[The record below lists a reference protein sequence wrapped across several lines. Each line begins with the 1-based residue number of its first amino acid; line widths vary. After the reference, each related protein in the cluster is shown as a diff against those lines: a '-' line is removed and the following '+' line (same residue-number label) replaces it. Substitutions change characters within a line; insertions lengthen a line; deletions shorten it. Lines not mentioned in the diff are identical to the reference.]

1 MSTDPSPNSAGFPA
15 EPTPRRVVPEAPL
28 GSAGRD
34 ISSSANSRPAGA
46 PTSGQGDGGPMG
58 AGLDDPSKAGK
69 SPSNAPAGMDRDAMA
84 RKAPVTRAAV
94 VWVAVAVGLVV
105 LVLLIIFFIQ
115 NQDQVLVRFL
125 GFEGSLAL
133 GLTLFIA
140 AVGGGIL
147 VALAGGARIIQLR
160 LQDHRRRRLA
170 KP

>member
-1 MSTDPSPNSAGFPA
+1 VD
-15 EPTPRRVVPEAPL
+15 REAL
-28 GSAGRD
+28 
-34 ISSSANSRPAGA
+34 
-46 PTSGQGDGGPMG
+46 
-58 AGLDDPSKAGK
+58 
-69 SPSNAPAGMDRDAMA
+69 A

-94 VWVAVAVGLVV
+94 VWVAVAVGLLV

-147 VALAGGARIIQLR
+147 VALAGSARIVQLR

-170 KP
+170 KS